1 MTAINIVLLI
11 SSQCTWS
18 VWAEKCL
25 RISEGTDQHDK
36 SLHLCVSLNRCPSV
50 SLARL
55 DMSHLTAL
63 VEFLTD
69 SLQIEERLR
78 ETEYITFNYL
88 YTHTHTHTPVCT
100 HAHTPIILYRG
111 AETHTHTHTASGKG
125 WPRVTSSTSLGP
137 FWPVLRCL
145 SVSIKSHGSEELAL
159 GPGSKIPSILTEM
172 SLVSG
177 V

>member
-88 YTHTHTHTPVCT
+88 YTHTHTHTRLHTCAYT
-100 HAHTPIILYRG
+100 HNSVQRRRD
-111 AETHTHTHTASGKG
+111 THTHTASGKG